1 MSNSAIPLGERDGH
15 MFRAYEVE
23 NGLRCGCVC
32 PGCRGALVAANQ
44 GEKRFPY
51 FRHAELEGC
60 SNGRA
65 EGVRRAAV
73 QLIAQ
78 RKHLL
83 LPALSDTATVFS
95 QSGRCLVQDFEV
107 EPSRVVPD
115 QVERFVDLGDLR
127 AHARLTLQG
136 RQLVVRIKCSS
147 REEHERKRR
156 LREMDLSSIEID
168 LHRLTD
174 ADINDQTIFA
184 RAVLDDPGN
193 RVWIRSLRGERLKQH
208 AVESL
213 QPEIDRLNADWAQA
227 EKVRLQTERERAA
240 QHDAEMQAQAAVR
253 AAHREMQES
262 LAREQHRGAPDAASA
277 RQQRED
283 LIVAT
288 MFKAVREWGGLGAE
302 CSACRLVSPPSS
314 QLCLYCAS
322 DNSQLKERRY
332 SADLETTIGQIK
344 RVWTLPDESLMWAA
358 HLIVLPDLGY
368 EPSLKQK

>member
-1 MSNSAIPLGERDGH
+1 MSNSAIPLGERDGQ

-23 NGLRCGCVC
+23 NGLRCGCLC
-32 PGCRGALVAANQ
+32 PACRGALVAANQ

-78 RKHLL
+78 RNHLL
-83 LPALSDTATVFS
+83 LPALSDRVAVFS
-95 QSGRCLVQDFEV
+95 QSGRCLVKDFEIKS
-107 EPSRVVPD
+107 SRVVPD

-127 AHARLTLQG
+127 AHARLLLQG

-174 ADINDQTIFA
+174 ADINDQAIFE
-184 RAVLDDPGN
+184 RAVLDDPQN
-193 RVWIRSLRGERLKQH
+193 RVWIRSLRGELLKER

-213 QPEIDRLNADWAQA
+213 QPEIDRLNAEWVQA
-227 EKVRLQTERERAA
+227 EEVRLQAERECAE
-240 QHDAEMQAQAAVR
+240 QHDADIQARAALR

-262 LAREQHRGAPDAASA
+262 LAREQRRGAPEAASA
-277 RQQRED
+277 RLQREN

-314 QLCLYCAS
+314 SLCFYCAS
-322 DNSQLKERRY
+322 DNSRLRTRRY
-332 SADLETTIGQIK
+332 SADLEKTIEQMK
-344 RVWTLPDESLMWAA
+344 RVWTVPDESLLWATD
-358 HLIVLPDLGY
+358 LIVLPDL
-368 EPSLKQK
+368 E